1 VLFTDIV
8 ASTAATAALGD
19 RRWREMLDHH
29 DAVCTRL
36 VDVHGGRIVKFI
48 GDGMLAIFDRP
59 SRAVTCALDLR
70 DALADSG
77 LETRGGIHVGEV
89 ELRGDDIAGVSVNVA
104 QRIQAAAPT
113 GQVLL
118 SRTARDLIAGTTITT
133 TEHGEH
139 ELKGVPGRWQLFIAA
154 R

>member
-1 VLFTDIV
+1 
-8 ASTAATAALGD
+8 
-19 RRWREMLDHH
+19 
-29 DAVCTRL
+29 
-36 VDVHGGRIVKFI
+36 
-48 GDGMLAIFDRP
+48 
-59 SRAVTCALDLR
+59 
-70 DALADSG
+70 
-77 LETRGGIHVGEV
+77 VGEV